1 MRLVR
6 PADEHLPS
14 YIAALERDWSPDNL
28 RPEAGREELAQI
40 VADPDS
46 FLTRQDDRAGA
57 GPPVTLPDGSLVP
70 RLPGYRR
77 WIWDGEFCGVIGFR
91 WQRGTNELPPW
102 VMGHIGFAVVPW
114 KRKRGYAKRALQ
126 LLLEEIPREDFS
138 YVELTTDVTNVAS
151 QRVIEANSGV
161 RVETFFKP
169 GSLGGAE
176 SFLYRIYLR

>member
-28 RPEAGREELAQI
+28 RPEAGREELARI
-40 VADPDS
+40 AADVDAY
-46 FLTRQDDRAGA
+46 LAQQDDPAGA
-57 GPPVTLPDGSLVP
+57 GPPVTLPDGSVVP

-102 VMGHIGFAVVPW
+102 VMGHVGFAVVPW
-114 KRKRGYAKRALQ
+114 KRRRGYATSALQ
-126 LLLEEIPREDFS
+126 LLIDEIPREDFS

-151 QRVIEANSGV
+151 QRVIEANGGV

-169 GSLGGAE
+169 DSLGGAE
-176 SFLYRIYLR
+176 SFLYRIHLR